1 MAITVFD
8 DVILAS
14 SVLAAGVK
22 GKNLRL
28 NARVP
33 TDNGYESINIIWT
46 QTLRQF
52 TLGVVPLRLDQ
63 WQAVE
68 SLHEIT
74 EGGAYGFLLQDPK
87 DSLVADGVMTQVST
101 GVYQLH
107 KRYVHAA
114 STRFKTRKITRPMA
128 AGFLPTLGGA
138 VLSAAN
144 YTLDSRT
151 GRITIPS
158 LAASAAA
165 SLAAVSTLAWKGSF
179 YVPVHFMD
187 DVIDWD
193 LVLSGPAEQRLVAGP
208 SVVLQEIRE

>member
-1 MAITVFD
+1 MAITVFG
-8 DVILAS
+8 DVILPG

-33 TDNGYESINIIWT
+33 TDNGFEWINIIWT
-46 QTLRQF
+46 QTLRQY
-52 TLGVVPLRLDQ
+52 TLGLVPLRLEQ
-63 WQAVE
+63 WQAIE
-68 SLHEIT
+68 TLHEIT
-74 EGGAYGFLLQDPK
+74 EGGAYGLLLQDPK
-87 DSLVADGVMTQVST
+87 DSSVSDGVMTQVGA

-107 KRYVHAA
+107 KRYLHTA
-114 STRFKTRKITRPMA
+114 SLRYKTRKITRPQA
-128 AGFLPTLGGA
+128 AGFVATVASVPLAPA
-138 VLSAAN
+138 S
-144 YTLDSRT
+144 YTLDAST

-158 LAASAAA
+158 AP
-165 SLAAVSTLAWKGSF
+165 AVGTLAWSGAF

>member
-1 MAITVFD
+1 MAITVFG
-8 DVILAS
+8 DVILPS

-46 QTLRQF
+46 QTLRQY
-52 TLGVVPLRLDQ
+52 TLGLVPLRLEQ
-63 WQAVE
+63 WQAIE
-68 SLHEIT
+68 TLHEIT
-74 EGGAYGFLLQDPK
+74 EGGAYGLLMQDPK
-87 DSLVADGVMTQVST
+87 DSLVADGVMTQVGA

-107 KRYVHAA
+107 KRYLHAA
-114 STRFKTRKITRPMA
+114 SLRFKTRKITRPQA
-128 AGFLPTLGGA
+128 AGFIPTVASVPLAPG
-138 VLSAAN
+138 S
-144 YTLDSRT
+144 YTLDVVT

-158 LAASAAA
+158 AP
-165 SLAAVSTLAWKGSF
+165 VVGTLAWSGSF

>member
-46 QTLRQF
+46 QTLRQY

-63 WQAVE
+63 WQAIE
-68 SLHEIT
+68 TLHEIT
-74 EGGAYGFLLQDPK
+74 EGGAYGLLLEDPK
-87 DSLVADGVMTQVST
+87 DSLVTDGVMTVVST
-101 GVYQLH
+101 GVYQIH
-107 KRYVHAA
+107 KRYLHAA
-114 STRFKTRKITRPMA
+114 SMRFKTRKITRPRA
-128 AGFLPTLGGA
+128 VGFLPTVSGVA
-138 VLSAAN
+138 LSSTD

-158 LAASAAA
+158 MSTSAAA
-165 SLAAVSTLAWKGSF
+165 TAVGTLAWKGSF

-193 LVLSGPAEQRLVAGP
+193 LVLSGPAGQRLVAGP

>member
-1 MAITVFD
+1 
-8 DVILAS
+8 
-14 SVLAAGVK
+14 
-22 GKNLRL
+22 
-28 NARVP
+28 
-33 TDNGYESINIIWT
+33 
-46 QTLRQF
+46 
-52 TLGVVPLRLDQ
+52 
-63 WQAVE
+63 
-68 SLHEIT
+68 
-74 EGGAYGFLLQDPK
+74 
-87 DSLVADGVMTQVST
+87 
-101 GVYQLH
+101 
-107 KRYVHAA
+107 
-114 STRFKTRKITRPMA
+114 
-128 AGFLPTLGGA
+128 
-138 VLSAAN
+138 LSAAN

>member
-8 DVILAS
+8 DVILTS

-22 GKNLRL
+22 GQNLRR

-33 TDNGYESINIIWT
+33 TDNGFESINIIWT
-46 QTLRQF
+46 QTLRQY
-52 TLGVVPLRLDQ
+52 TLGVAPLRLEQ
-63 WQAVE
+63 WQE
-68 SLHEIT
+68 IETLHEIT
-74 EGGAYGFLLQDPK
+74 EGGAYGLLLQDPK
-87 DSLVADGVMTQVST
+87 DSTVSDGVMTQVGA

-107 KRYVHAA
+107 KRYLHAP
-114 STRFKTRKITRPMA
+114 SSRYKTRKITRPQA
-128 AGFLPTLGGA
+128 AGFVPTVASVPLAPG
-138 VLSAAN
+138 S
-144 YTLDSRT
+144 YTLDAST
-151 GRITIPS
+151 GRIAIT
-158 LAASAAA
+158 SAP
-165 SLAAVSTLAWKGSF
+165 AVGTLAWSGQF

>member
-46 QTLRQF
+46 QTLRQY

-63 WQAVE
+63 WQAIE
-68 SLHEIT
+68 TLHEIT
-74 EGGAYGFLLQDPK
+74 EGGAYGLLLEDPK
-87 DSLVADGVMTQVST
+87 DSLVTDGVMTVVST
-101 GVYQLH
+101 GVYQIH
-107 KRYVHAA
+107 KRYLHAA
-114 STRFKTRKITRPMA
+114 SMRFKTRKITRPRA
-128 AGFLPTLGGA
+128 VGFLPTVSGVA
-138 VLSAAN
+138 LSSTDF
-144 YTLDSRT
+144 TLDSRT

-158 LAASAAA
+158 MDASAAA
-165 SLAAVSTLAWKGSF
+165 VGTLAWKGSF